1 MKKYL
6 RSILCLL
13 LALSVVFCFAAC
25 SDKDEDEDDDEEVTA
40 AGNYVFQSMTSEGI
54 TVDADGLETALGL
67 SADEV
72 FIILNKDGTGTLCF
86 GDEVEELEWDE
97 EEITDSTGEVFSYT
111 LKDGLLTLESDDME
125 MTFKKTSKKLTVPEV
140 EAEPEVASTNYT
152 IYAAI
157 SEGITLTGADLA
169 TTGITTSNS
178 YVTLNDDGTAVFAF
192 MGELE
197 NMGWNAAGMWPAS
210 DPTDVANMAID
221 GDVLTISQDGF
232 VMIFVKEGSSQVPEL
247 PAATSDSV
255 VGRYELYSL
264 SDGTTTYEGA
274 TLLLIVQAM
283 EMETIDDYMYL
294 ELFED
299 GTGKLVPMGIEG
311 PIEYNETHLW
321 PQGETSNTIAY
332 TYENGMLTFE
342 LEGNIFVFQKK

>member
-140 EAEPEVASTNYT
+140 EAEPEVVSTTYG
-152 IYAAI
+152 IYAMIADNV
-157 SEGITLTGADLA
+157 TMTQADLA
-169 TTGITTSNS
+169 AIGTTPANT
-178 YVTLNDDGTAVFAF
+178 YLVLNDDGTGKLTAV
-192 MGELE
+192 GEE
-197 NMGWNAAGMWPAS
+197 TNMSWNNAGIWPTS
-210 DPTDVANMAID
+210 DPTDVASMTID
-221 GDVLTISQDGF
+221 GDVVTISQDGF
-232 VMIFVKEGSSQVPEL
+232 VMIFVKEGSSATPVL
-247 PAATSDSV
+247 PTSDSV